1 MNTLDTSSRRRPHGL
16 SGAGLDPSGRPVV
29 WILAN
34 SDAISKRLKNAIG
47 ARTTDAVFVESAL
60 EAEGG
65 HDAAQTEATMAV
77 VALEG
82 VVYLVPCAGD
92 DAICVRCLLRLRASH
107 ASHDERQAQ
116 TRGQR
121 GDDCAPAYLSD
132 FALCAVNGLVELVWR
147 RGNWGDGHAGHALD
161 LRSLE
166 TQRFRCGPATLR
178 ANCAC
183 TRPYRAAQ
191 SLLIDRP
198 KRSAASYR
206 SRKLVDIPIRADA
219 YANRHAGLLG
229 QHLFQEGN
237 QPFYPVSSGRFMDP
251 TAQRDVF
258 VSWFGS
264 SDTRNGSA
272 TAAVLEG
279 LERHAGL
286 SCHDGER
293 IRRAVSFQQLGDAAV
308 HPMRLGVYEST
319 YYQTDERVA
328 AFSENRPMDWAVG
341 SLLGSTQLRYVPAD
355 YAYFG
360 HRPQLIY
367 GNSSGSATGSSLEE
381 AVFFGMLETIERDSF
396 IFHWMTRTSP
406 ARISAS
412 SVRDVTCQTLMA
424 RLAAVGARVVLL
436 DGRLDLRVPVA
447 FAVVLG
453 PAGEYGAFSMA
464 AGAHFEPIEAVRRA
478 LSEVSTHYFR
488 FAEHSESAAHGHLSN
503 VVNEPQKVTDLEEH
517 ALLYGMP
524 QALPMAQFLIESPIE
539 RSFADTYDDWQQDR
553 PRTLSVLDDIGFMQT
568 VLRDA
573 GHDEVIWIDQTTTH
587 QAPLGL
593 RTVKTLIPGLLPID
607 FGHGRCRSTDLPRL
621 RHLLKH
627 MGRRAHPLTREELN
641 LAPHPFP

>member
-1 MNTLDTSSRRRPHGL
+1 MNTPDAPPQLRPQGP
-16 SGAGLDPSGRPVV
+16 SGSGLDPSDRPVV

-34 SDAISKRLKNAIG
+34 VDTIVRRLKSAI
-47 ARTTDAVFVESAL
+47 AVRYAEALFVESAP
-60 EAEGG
+60 EIDSG
-65 HDAAQTEATMAV
+65 HEAAQAAATVAVLATEGLVFV
-77 VALEG
+77 VS
-82 VVYLVPCAGD
+82 CAGD
-92 DAICVRCLLRLRASH
+92 EAICVRCLLRLRATH
-107 ASHDERQAQ
+107 ALHDERLAQ
-116 TRGQR
+116 TRGL
-121 GDDCAPAYLSD
+121 GVNACAPSQLSD
-132 FALCAVNGLVELVWR
+132 FALSAVVGLIDLAAR
-147 RGNWGDGHAGHALD
+147 RGHRVDGHGGHALD
-161 LRSLE
+161 LRTLD

-191 SLLIDRP
+191 DLLVDRQ
-198 KRSAASYR
+198 KRDATSYR
-206 SRKLVDIPIRADA
+206 SRKLFEIPIRADA

-229 QHLFQEGN
+229 HHVFQEGN
-237 QPFYPVSSGRFMDP
+237 QPFYPVSSGKFMDP

-264 SDTRNGSA
+264 SDTRHGSA

-286 SCHDGER
+286 SCYDDER
-293 IRRAVSFQQLGDAAV
+293 IRRAVSFRQLGYGAV
-308 HPMRLGVYEST
+308 HPARLGVYEAA
-319 YYQTDERVA
+319 YYRNDERVA
-328 AFSENRPMDWAVG
+328 PFSEDRPLDWAVG
-341 SLLGSTQLRYVPAD
+341 TLLGSAQPRYVPAD

-381 AVFFGMLETIERDSF
+381 AVFFGMLETMERDSF
-396 IFHWMTRTSP
+396 IFHWMTRTAP
-406 ARISAS
+406 ARIAVS
-412 SVRDVTCQTLMA
+412 SVQDVTCQTLVA

-436 DGRLDLRVPVA
+436 DGRLDLQVPVA
-447 FAVVLG
+447 FAVILG

-464 AGAHFEPIEAVRRA
+464 AGAHFEPMEAVRRA

-488 FAEHSESAAHGHLSN
+488 FAERSESAARGPLSN
-503 VVNEPQKVTDLEEH
+503 ALNELQKVTDLEEH
-517 ALLYGMP
+517 ALLYGIP
-524 QALPMAQFLIESPIE
+524 QALPMARFLVESPIE
-539 RSFADTYDDWQQDR
+539 RSFADTYADWQRSR
-553 PRTLSVLDDIGFMQT
+553 PRTLSVLDDIGFMQAA
-568 VLRDA
+568 LHDA

-621 RHLLKH
+621 RHLLKRL
-627 MGRRAHPLTREELN
+627 GRRAHALTREELN